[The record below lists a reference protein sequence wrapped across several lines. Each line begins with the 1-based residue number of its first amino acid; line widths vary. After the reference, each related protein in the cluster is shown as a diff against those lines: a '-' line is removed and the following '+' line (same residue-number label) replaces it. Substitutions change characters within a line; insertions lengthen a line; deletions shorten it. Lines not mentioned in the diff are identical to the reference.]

1 MAKDTG
7 IPLMA
12 SVARM
17 VAKRLYGILNAMKNR
32 VSNGNAESLNSKIRL
47 LRIKFTSMANTL
59 NNLINTRLP
68 HWLQAVITSGKNQLK
83 PTSDIL
89 NFKQEFFYLLG

>member
-12 SVARM
+12 SVALM

-32 VSNGNAESLNSKIRL
+32 VLSGNAESLNSKIRL
-47 LRIKFTSMANTL
+47 LRIKSRGFRNKERFKLGVMFRYGKLNMA
-59 NNLINTRLP
+59 
-68 HWLQAVITSGKNQLK
+68 
-83 PTSDIL
+83 
-89 NFKQEFFYLLG
+89 F

>member
-12 SVARM
+12 SVALM

-32 VSNGNAESLNSKIRL
+32 VLNGNAESLNSKIRL
-47 LRIKFTSMANTL
+47 LRIKSRGFRNKERFKLGVMFHYGKLNMA
-59 NNLINTRLP
+59 
-68 HWLQAVITSGKNQLK
+68 
-83 PTSDIL
+83 
-89 NFKQEFFYLLG
+89 F